1 MPPVFVIWTTI
12 NGDGVAFRHH
22 VTCELT
28 LGRNLNQNEKKNPL
42 VYHRV
47 YDIPLPE
54 RHRFPGSKYSLLLNA
69 LEREGLINR
78 FLKFSPKPATAWR
91 KLSIAH
97 DQKYLR
103 AVETGNLSEGTRNKD
118 RIAMD

>member
-1 MPPVFVIWTTI
+1 MYMSYVLAPLIICNAKKCVILAHALPPVFVIWTTI

-28 LGRNLNQNEKKNPL
+28 LGRNLNQNEKNPL

-54 RHRFPGSKYSLLLNA
+54 RHRFPGSKYSLLSTLSR
-69 LEREGLINR
+69 ER
-78 FLKFSPKPATAWR
+78 
-91 KLSIAH
+91 
-97 DQKYLR
+97 
-103 AVETGNLSEGTRNKD
+103 V
-118 RIAMD
+118 